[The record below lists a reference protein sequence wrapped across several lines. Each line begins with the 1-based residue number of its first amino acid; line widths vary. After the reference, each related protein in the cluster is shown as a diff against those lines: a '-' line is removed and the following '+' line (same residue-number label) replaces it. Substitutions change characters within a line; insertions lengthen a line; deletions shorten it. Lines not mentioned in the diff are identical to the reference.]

1 MAQTRRK
8 MIIDVKNKSKQ
19 KQGGDSTH
27 SGYNV
32 TGLTKIT
39 KWIRYTI
46 SPSIVDGVDTHV
58 GVEHSR
64 TNIVTAVL
72 HPAVENK
79 LRPFPDAK
87 AYEDHAL
94 QYAASQAEFLMDHNT
109 KSRAKSKNG
118 SGKEDLF
125 RFIISCSD
133 KETAHLST
141 QEKVALLHDVGER
154 ILKRMSKSKTINF
167 FYRADIHLKK
177 GNPHLHMSIGH
188 FDKDGNYHKFFI
200 GKKYEGGML
209 DLFQDVKYECEKD
222 YPFLEQMET
231 KLKDQEIGE
240 KDKNL
245 VALLTDI
252 ESKFNDVNYNFAKV
266 EAAIKAAD
274 IGIKFHRV
282 NGICKDIFLLDNK
295 NPERL
300 VSYKKLPLPIK
311 RLLEKQEFFNIKK
324 SQHKVDMS
332 VHIPYALNTIR
343 QNSHLNIIDLN
354 KLLLKEGLKVYP
366 NKSGSNSFSWSLYF
380 IDHNEKISLQ
390 KIGIDTKSEDLKSIF
405 DCDISTINKLI
416 EERMK
421 LKRND
426 IIISAGKQTLRK
438 SYTQSDY
445 TPYSEFRYEANE
457 TTEQF
462 LNRMKLAHHS
472 KKMLTNQLVQ
482 GESVISKFN
491 SKEMFRRL
499 DDHEYELLQSNASSV
514 KTLIQEIVARG
525 DNTIEFTGPA
535 NAKMQEALYIEA
547 MLNGLTVKNY
557 KPTFVVAEKLKDLQ
571 EAHFNITLQKNVEK
585 IEAAI
590 KDQKDK
596 ATRLVQTRQLDRTI
610 DSKPAYVAMLY
621 ALHRAPQPALWA
633 MPNDLKPLTN
643 DDLEAVAKRAKA
655 DLQVERERLI
665 ELFNMAGFQLPA
677 SLVPYDNKPAAD
689 PEPAQPAP
697 QASTAPAKD
706 VQQDKPKDEQKKT
719 PKSEVNRNRIR
730 PD

>member
-1 MAQTRRK
+1 

-19 KQGGDSTH
+19 KQGGDTTH

-32 TGLTKIT
+32 NGLSKIT

-46 SPSIVDGVDTHV
+46 SPSVVDGVDTHI

-72 HPAVENK
+72 HPAIENK

-87 AYEDHAL
+87 AYEEHAL
-94 QYAASQAEFLMDHNT
+94 KYAASQAEFLMDHNT
-109 KSRAKSKNG
+109 KSRAKTRNG

-154 ILKRMSKSKTINF
+154 ILKKMSKSKTINF
-167 FYRADIHLKK
+167 YYRADIHLKK
-177 GNPHLHMSIGH
+177 GNPHLHMSVGH
-188 FDKDGNYHKFFI
+188 FDKDGNYNKFYI
-200 GKKYEGGML
+200 GKKNEGGLL
-209 DLFQDVKYECEKD
+209 DLFQDVKYEFEKD

-231 KLKDQEIGE
+231 KLRDQEISD

-245 VALLTDI
+245 VDLLTNI
-252 ESKFNDVNYNFAKV
+252 ESKFNDVNYNYSKV
-266 EAAIKAAD
+266 EAAIKVAD

-300 VSYKKLPLPIK
+300 VSYKRLPLPLK

-324 SQHKVDMS
+324 SQLKVDLSAHLPSAM
-332 VHIPYALNTIR
+332 NTIR
-343 QNSHLNIIDLN
+343 QNSHLSILELN
-354 KLLLKEGLKVYP
+354 KLLSKNGLKIYP
-366 NKSGSNSFSWSLYF
+366 NKSGSNAFSWSLYF
-380 IDHNEKISLQ
+380 IDQNEKLSLQ
-390 KIGIDTKSEDLKSIF
+390 KIGIDTKSEEFKSIF
-405 DCDISTINKLI
+405 DCEISTINKLI
-416 EERMK
+416 EERIK

-426 IIISAGKQTLRK
+426 IIISAGNQRVRK
-438 SYTQSDY
+438 SYTDSDY
-445 TPYSEFRYEANE
+445 TPYSEFRYYDNE

-462 LNRMKLAHHS
+462 LNRMKLAHHA
-472 KKMLTNQLVQ
+472 KKILTNQIVQ
-482 GESVISKFN
+482 GASVISKFN
-491 SKEMFRRL
+491 SKEMFRRI
-499 DDHEYELLQSNASSV
+499 DAHEYELLQSNASSV

-557 KPTFVVAEKLKDLQ
+557 KPTLVVAEKLKDLQ
-571 EAHFNITLQKNVEK
+571 EAHYNLTLERNIEK
-585 IEAAI
+585 I
-590 KDQKDK
+590 DK
-596 ATRLVQTRQLDRTI
+596 ALIAGPGKATKLVHTRQLDRTI
-610 DSKPAYVAMLY
+610 DSKPAYQAMLY
-621 ALHRAPQPALWA
+621 ALHRAPQPRLWA
-633 MPNDLKPLTN
+633 MPKHLKPLTN
-643 DDLEAVAKRAKA
+643 DDLEAVARRAKA
-655 DLQVERERLI
+655 DLQIERERLI
-665 ELFNMAGFQLPA
+665 ELFNLASFTLPA
-677 SLVPYDNKPAAD
+677 SLVPHDTKLDVD
-689 PEPAQPAP
+689 PQPT
-697 QASTAPAKD
+697 QATTAPVKD
-706 VQQDKPKDEQKKT
+706 AHQVKPKAEPSKRDASRGKL
-719 PKSEVNRNRIR
+719 R